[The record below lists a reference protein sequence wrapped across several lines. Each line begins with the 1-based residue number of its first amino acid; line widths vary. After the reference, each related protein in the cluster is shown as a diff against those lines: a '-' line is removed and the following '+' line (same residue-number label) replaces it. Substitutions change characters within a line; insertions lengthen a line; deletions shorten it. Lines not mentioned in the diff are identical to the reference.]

1 MMLGHL
7 YMNNY
12 PLFYRIL
19 ANNLLAGVTNNLVWF
34 ALTFW
39 VYLETQSVLATSWI
53 AGTFAIM
60 GMLGGFVFGPIV
72 DHERKKTALMYSSL
86 FSLAAY
92 IVGALVYFSYPETT
106 WQEPFSL
113 VLWGLII
120 ILMLGVTAGNLRNI
134 ALSTIVTMLFTENR
148 DKANGLVGATQ
159 GISFAITSVI
169 SGLIIGFFGMGTAII
184 VAIGATLLTLI
195 HLFFITLP
203 EREIVHLEVKPKRF
217 DFRST
222 YLLILTIPGL
232 IGIIIFNT
240 FNNFLGGVFMAL
252 MDPYGLSLV
261 SVQVWGTLWGIMSIA
276 MIAGSIYVSKYGVGN
291 TPMRRIM
298 ILNLVMWVSCLI
310 FPLQASIYLLAVGM
324 FTWLLLS
331 PMIEAAEQ
339 TVLQAVV
346 PFERQGR
353 VFGFAQSIESTAT
366 PLTTFLIGPIA
377 QFIFIP
383 FMTTGTGVVLIGDW
397 FGIGAARGMALVF
410 IIAGLLG
417 VIATIIA
424 WRSRSYRYLSSHYQ
438 VQA

>member
-12 PLFYRIL
+12 HLFYRIL

-410 IIAGLLG
+410 IIAGLLE

-424 WRSRSYRYLSSHYQ
+424 WRSKSYRYLSTHYQ

>member
-92 IVGALVYFSYPETT
+92 IVGTLVYFSYPETT